1 MPMPVE
7 ELLPVVRVGEIAE
20 PEGGPQWL
28 VEGLWGA
35 SSGG

>member
-7 ELLPVVRVGEIAE
+7 EGLPVVRVGEIAE
-20 PEGGPQWL
+20 RESGPQWL

-35 SSGG
+35 SQWE